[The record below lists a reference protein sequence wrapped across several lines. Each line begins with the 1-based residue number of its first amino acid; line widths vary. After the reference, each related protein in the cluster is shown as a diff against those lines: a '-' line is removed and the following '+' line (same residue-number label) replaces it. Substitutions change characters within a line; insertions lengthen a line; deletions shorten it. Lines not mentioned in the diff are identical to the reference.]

1 MHKKGF
7 TLIELRVVSAIIAI
21 LAAIL
26 FPVFARARAK
36 AEQTS
41 CLSNAKQMMLAAL
54 MYEQD
59 WGIIP
64 PRCLWIDENDP
75 YADPAHFGWY
85 AGGYYL
91 AMPDLLQPYIRN
103 VYMLICPTYG
113 RHYGEWQAYG
123 YASTYQ
129 QNGLHFRHWSDGW
142 ELWNPGLSYDGPCTN
157 NWYNTCACTGYKK
170 FTQVPRPA
178 ESMFIGEA
186 NDATSWSWGVALYC
200 PMCQGN
206 MWWLNGER
214 AENQAWGICTARHM
228 KGGNFAHCDGHAHW
242 QPYARICKNIFGGA
256 SDKEKMWCKAF
267 WAHGNADD
275 PDPCV

>member
-7 TLIELRVVSAIIAI
+7 TLIELLVVIAIIAI

-41 CLSNAKQMMLAAL
+41 CLSNAKQMMLACL

-64 PRCLWIDENDP
+64 PRCLWIDEDDP

-91 AMPDLLQPYIRN
+91 AMPDLIQPYVRN

-129 QNGLHFRHWSDGW
+129 ENGLHFQHW
-142 ELWNPGLSYDGPCTN
+142 E
-157 NWYNTCACTGYKK
+157 GYVAGGYCSCVATYWTK

-178 ESMFIGEA
+178 ETMFIGEA
-186 NDATSWSWGVALYC
+186 NDQTSWSWGVAIYC
-200 PMCQGN
+200 PMCDLAVP
-206 MWWLNGER
+206 WPFDGEQ
-214 AENQAWGICTARHM
+214 AENSQWGACTARHM
-228 KGGNFAHCDGHAHW
+228 KGGNYAHCDGHAHW
-242 QPYARICKNIFGGA
+242 QAYARITKGVWYGPYERTGT
-256 SDKEKMWCKAF
+256 SDKDMMWCKAF
-267 WAHGNADD
+267 WGHGDPDD